1 MATEISV
8 IQRDD
13 TFLLFFNGARMAR
26 DLSPSRDEPS
36 TFRFGTRS
44 EGVSRRG
51 RGGRVCR
58 SMRRRDSNISAAP
71 VKTRPNAKRARSSHP
86 FPSVSR
92 FPRSKLST
100 ERSHPPGSESIIER
114 ARQLRGG
121 KARSRYPIFAGSEI
135 SHGRGTWLAAT
146 QYQEHREKSGGA
158 EKRGWRK
165 TERFTKGNFIKR

>member
-58 SMRRRDSNISAAP
+58 SMRRRDSIISAAP

-86 FPSVSR
+86 FPSVSELAFSTIETFHR
-92 FPRSKLST
+92 TIPPTGERKHHRASETITRRQSAFPLSHIRWKRNFPRSWNL
-100 ERSHPPGSESIIER
+100 
-114 ARQLRGG
+114 ARRD
-121 KARSRYPIFAGSEI
+121 PI
-135 SHGRGTWLAAT
+135 
-146 QYQEHREKSGGA
+146 SGA
-158 EKRGWRK
+158 P
-165 TERFTKGNFIKR
+165 